1 MNLMFQNPITAA
13 EIKKKARGLGA
24 DLVGIADGKIMDRHP
39 PNPRLPQTPDR
50 ITSYDGDRC
59 IVMAMRYSVGTTRL
73 PRVDER
79 HKYYNDE
86 LTLTALETA
95 SLELV
100 LWLEDQGY
108 PALIVPPT
116 HVDPWVYF
124 GEPDQHTN
132 TILSLTH
139 AAVEAGLGTLGM
151 AEQLITPEFG
161 PRVMLTAVLTS
172 APVEPDTKRTE
183 ALCIGAR
190 CGRCVQT
197 CPASAVSHFDRDWEA
212 CDKHRSPHGFH
223 ALADHLSNLIDEPDP
238 EEKKRL
244 LRTKDQ
250 FYIWQSMLRGAG
262 VVTGCRRCQDVCP
275 VGDDYARLED
285 VLADIPENTSEKMR
299 RLSEYAKAEESD
311 RLPEVY
317 RTSERWFGT
326 LVRKIDPNSQ
336 N

>member
-1 MNLMFQNPITAA
+1 MSLMYQRPITADDVK
-13 EIKKKARGLGA
+13 EKAKSLGV
-24 DLVGIADGKIMDRHP
+24 DLVGVADGKVMDQHP
-39 PNPRLPQTPDR
+39 PNPRLPQTPGR
-50 ITSYDGDRC
+50 ITDHDGDRC
-59 IVMAMRYSVGTTRL
+59 IVMAKRYSMGTTRL

-86 LTLTALETA
+86 LTLTELESA

-108 PALIVPPT
+108 PALIIPPT

-124 GEPDQHTN
+124 GEPDQHTE

-161 PRVMLTAVLTS
+161 PRVLLTAVLTS
-172 APVEPDTKRTE
+172 APIEPDKMHQD
-183 ALCIGAR
+183 ALCLGPD

-197 CPASAVSHFDRDWEA
+197 CPADAVAHFERDWKA
-212 CDKHRSPHGFH
+212 CDTHRSPHGFN
-223 ALADHLSNLIDEPDP
+223 ALADHLSRIIDEPDP
-238 EEKKRL
+238 AEKKRM
-244 LRTKDQ
+244 LRSKDQ

-275 VGDDYARLED
+275 VGEDYVRISDALDE
-285 VLADIPENTSEKMR
+285 IPETTPVKSAR
-299 RLSEYAKAEESD
+299 RDAYAQAEASGELPVNYAKGA
-311 RLPEVY
+311 
-317 RTSERWFGT
+317 RWFGALSPT
-326 LVRKIDPNSQ
+326 TSNQSE
-336 N
+336 

>member
-1 MNLMFQNPITAA
+1 MTLMFQKPITAA
-13 EIKKKARGLGA
+13 DIKEKARALGA
-24 DLVGIADGKIMDRHP
+24 DLIGIADGKIMDQHP

-50 ITSYDGDRC
+50 ITDHDGDRC
-59 IVMAMRYSVGTTRL
+59 IVIAKRYSIGTTRL

-86 LTLTALETA
+86 LTLSELENM

-108 PALIVPPT
+108 PALIIPPT

-124 GEPDQHTN
+124 GEPDQHTE

-139 AAVEAGLGTLGM
+139 AAVEAGIGTLGM
-151 AEQLITPEFG
+151 AEQLITPEYG

-172 APVEPDTKRTE
+172 APVEPDHRRQE
-183 ALCIGAR
+183 ALCLGAE

-197 CPASAVSHFDRDWEA
+197 CPADAVQHFGRDWKA
-212 CDKHRSPHGFH
+212 CDTHRSPHGFN
-223 ALADHLSNLIDEPDP
+223 ALADHLTRLIDEPDP
-238 EEKKRL
+238 EEKKRM
-244 LRTKDQ
+244 LRSKDQ

-275 VGDDYARLED
+275 VGDDYHRVADALE
-285 VLADIPENTSEKMR
+285 VIPETTEAKTTR
-299 RLSEYAKAEESD
+299 IATYAQAEQAGEISAN
-311 RLPEVY
+311 Y
-317 RTSERWFGT
+317 HTAQRWFGS
-326 LVRKIDPNSQ
+326 LPQKS
-336 N
+336 